1 MNFTLSNRAR
11 TLSMALMG
19 LGLVVAGIGFVTTRS
34 HDAAHAGQ
42 HFWSA
47 LFLNGFFFFGISL
60 GALFFY
66 SLQWATET
74 AWSVLVRRVYEG
86 IVGFLPIGAAVI
98 VICLLA
104 GQFHLNHI
112 WHWMDHRVYDP
123 ADLEHYDPIIA
134 GKSAYLNAPFFW
146 LRVVLFMGTFI
157 FAANW
162 FRKQSLKMDQLTG
175 DDLRTQHLLTYRRS
189 ALFLV
194 FFAVFSSVLSWDW
207 LMSIDTHWFS
217 TLYGWYIFAGMW
229 CTAMVTGVIVV
240 LYLKSKGYLPQ
251 VNNNHI
257 HDMGKWVFATSFLWS
272 YLWFS
277 QFMLYWYADIPEEV
291 AYAAVRIEHHPGL
304 MWGMFF
310 INFAVPMVLL
320 MSRDAKRNPRFLI
333 GVGTVILIGHWLN
346 VCQLVLPGAL
356 GENFHQVGALEAGL
370 GLFFLG
376 LFVLIVLRTLTKAP
390 LTVVNSPYLEESVH
404 HSI

>member
-1 MNFTLSNRAR
+1 
-11 TLSMALMG
+11 
-19 LGLVVAGIGFVTTRS
+19 
-34 HDAAHAGQ
+34 
-42 HFWSA
+42 
-47 LFLNGFFFFGISL
+47 
-60 GALFFY
+60 
-66 SLQWATET
+66 
-74 AWSVLVRRVYEG
+74 
-86 IVGFLPIGAAVI
+86 
-98 VICLLA
+98 
-104 GQFHLNHI
+104 HLNHI